1 MVPEESEY
9 KFKFLHA
16 MEAYIEKIENITDK
30 AQYDT
35 DPSCESMEKEGIPQI
50 ILENHICEKFNKLY
64 TLLCNG
70 ESNTCKEN
78 DYLFLNFW
86 LNNSLYSKGEQDQ
99 IDINVYFQKLKSK
112 IQGIN
117 QDTKLESKI
126 SKINSDL
133 LEDMNILYNLH
144 TSLRYI
150 SNGFKE
156 VCKDRETCLRYY
168 NIFVGEY
175 KKGIIKCSNNDNN
188 FCNEVNQ
195 FNKLYIHLKKDLL
208 SSEKFESSDL
218 VDLPTYEEVAKEF
231 SIKYA
236 KKMTMMICSI
246 LGPVFGIITLWI
258 CIKKLKS
265 FGKRGNIVKGKDKRN
280 STTIDKKTEHML
292 FDPSYT
298 GEAEVK
304 RGKYKVPYNN
314 VGNY

>member
-1 MVPEESEY
+1 MVPEESEN
-9 KFKFLHA
+9 KFKFLH
-16 MEAYIEKIENITDK
+16 EIDGYIENTEKLINQEQYKTDRSC
-30 AQYDT
+30 QYVT
-35 DPSCESMEKEGIPQI
+35 KEDIPQR

-117 QDTKLESKI
+117 QDTKLESNI

-188 FCNEVNQ
+188 FCKGINQ
-195 FNKLYIHLKKDLL
+195 FSNLYTDFRKNLL
-208 SSEKFESSDL
+208 SSGKFESSDL
-218 VDLPTYEEVAKEF
+218 LDLPTYEEVAKEL
-231 SIKYA
+231 SIKEA
-236 KKMTMMICSI
+236 KKMTIMIFSI
-246 LGPVFGIITLWI
+246 LGPLFGIITLWI
-258 CIKKLKS
+258 CIKKLNP
-265 FGKRGNIVKGKDKRN
+265 FGKGGNIVKGKDKRN
-280 STTIDKKTEHML
+280 STNIDKKTENML

-298 GEAEVK
+298 GEADVK
-304 RGKYKVPYNN
+304 RGKYNIPYNS

>member
-1 MVPEESEY
+1 MVPDESKN
-9 KFKFLHA
+9 KFKFL
-16 MEAYIEKIENITDK
+16 EAIDENIEKDIDQ
-30 AQYDT
+30 AQYNTDT
-35 DPSCESMEKEGIPQI
+35 SCESVVKTDIPER
-50 ILENHICEKFNKLY
+50 ILSNHVCEKFNKLY
-64 TLLCNG
+64 NLLCKKKTK
-70 ESNTCKEN
+70 TCNEN

-86 LNNSLYSKGEQDQ
+86 LNNSLYSKGEQYQ
-99 IDINVYFQKLKSK
+99 IDIKEYFQKLKNNVK
-112 IQGIN
+112 GFKE
-117 QDTKLESKI
+117 DTKLENSL
-126 SKINSDL
+126 SKINNDI
-133 LEDMNILYNLH
+133 LENMNILYNLH
-144 TSLRYI
+144 TSLRNIY
-150 SNGFKE
+150 NGFKE

-188 FCNEVNQ
+188 FCIGINQ
-195 FNKLYIHLKKDLL
+195 LNKFYTQFKKNSSL
-208 SSEKFESSDL
+208 SKEFESSDL